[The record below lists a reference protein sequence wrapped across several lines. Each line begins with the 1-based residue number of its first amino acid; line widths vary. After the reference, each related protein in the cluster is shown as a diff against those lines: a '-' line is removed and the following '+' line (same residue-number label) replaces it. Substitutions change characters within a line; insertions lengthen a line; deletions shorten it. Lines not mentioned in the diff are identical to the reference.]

1 MTTLIFIALLIA
13 FILLTL
19 HAFYQKPEYLIV
31 GWGFI
36 ILANIWAQ
44 GQDIDL
50 KFQELEENNCV
61 STIHE

>member
-1 MTTLIFIALLIA
+1 MTTLIITALLIA
-13 FILLTL
+13 FTLLTL
-19 HAFYQKPEYLIV
+19 HAFYPKPENLIV